1 MFAHWTHFNSF
12 AARYFERMKS
22 DKPTTNDGCPTWA
35 VDMISKILL
44 LEVEAG
50 TIKNISE
57 SAARE
62 GWSTTK
68 ADELMKIA
76 AKMDKN
82 ESDASTQKDL
92 SAEVEAIFSKVTRG
106 LAREGHSAETI
117 AAMINSRIPTGC
129 RLPYCNADEV
139 QAALD

>member
-1 MFAHWTHFNSF
+1 
-12 AARYFERMKS
+12 MKS
-22 DKPTTNDGCPTWA
+22 DKPTTNDGCPSWA
-35 VDMISKILL
+35 ADMIAKILL

-57 SAARE
+57 SAARD

-68 ADELMKIA
+68 VDELMKIA

-82 ESDASTQKDL
+82 ETASSTHKDI
-92 SAEVEAIFSKVTRG
+92 SADVEAIFSKVTRG
-106 LAREGHSAETI
+106 LAREGHTAEAI
-117 AAMINSRIPTGC
+117 AAMINTRIPTGC

>member
-1 MFAHWTHFNSF
+1 
-12 AARYFERMKS
+12 MKTE
-22 DKPTTNDGCPTWA
+22 KPTTNDGCPTWA
-35 VDMISKILL
+35 ADMIAKILL

-68 ADELMKIA
+68 VDELMKIA
-76 AKMDKN
+76 AKLDKN
-82 ESDASTQKDL
+82 ESNASTQKDI

-106 LAREGHSAETI
+106 LAREGHPPETI
-117 AAMINSRIPTGC
+117 AAMINTRIPTGC
-129 RLPYCNADEV
+129 RLPYCNAEEV